1 MQGNN
6 DITIIIFVKYLIV
19 LKNNGFCNC
28 TKYKGEIP
36 DIADFV
42 DFQGHRHDGLSRSFV
57 YGLIGRLTRGNLHNV
72 RNIRLPVIAIRIV
85 DVVLLHLRALFVTR
99 VW

>member
-1 MQGNN
+1 MHENN
-6 DITIIIFVKYLIV
+6 AITIIIFVKYLII

-28 TKYKGEIP
+28 AQYKSKIS

-42 DFQGHRHDGLSRSFV
+42 DFQGRRHDGISRPFT
-57 YGLIGRLTRGNLHNV
+57 YGLVGRLDRGNLHNV
-72 RNIRLPVIAIRIV
+72 RNIRLPVIAIRIA
-85 DVVLLHLRALFVTR
+85 DVVFLHQRALFVTR